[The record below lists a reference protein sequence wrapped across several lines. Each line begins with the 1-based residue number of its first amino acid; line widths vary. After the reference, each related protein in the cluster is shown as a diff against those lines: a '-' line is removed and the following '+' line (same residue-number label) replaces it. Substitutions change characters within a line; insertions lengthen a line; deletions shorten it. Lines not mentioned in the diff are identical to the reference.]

1 MEKEVKRMGKRGTHK
16 KTTVCIIIFLK
27 EKKKKPEGL
36 RC

>member
-16 KTTVCIIIFLK
+16 KTIVCIIIFLK